1 VRSLRFFLGGAAA
14 LLVLASLDVAGR
26 AHREGDDAAD
36 DPAFKA
42 GGLQFAMP
50 ARWITEATANPVRAG
65 QWRIPAARGAAAG
78 PDDGELVVFYFGPG
92 LGGTAQENIE
102 GWRGTLRDA
111 SGNPVAGGV
120 TTRQAGNLKISELVA
135 TGVYCD
141 PAPMAGLPPVLRP
154 GYELAGAVIEG
165 PKGNLYWRLTGPEPL
180 VTAALPLF
188 RKAIDSVHPL
198 PGG

>member
-1 VRSLRFFLGGAAA
+1 MRLLRFFLGGAAA

-26 AHREGDDAAD
+26 AHRESDASAD
-36 DPAFKA
+36 APAFKA
-42 GGLQFAMP
+42 GGLRFVMP
-50 ARWITEATANPVRAG
+50 ARWLAQATTNPVRAG

-92 LGGTAQENIE
+92 LGGTAQENID
-102 GWRGTLRDA
+102 GWRGTVRDA
-111 SGNPVAGGV
+111 SGNPVAGEV
-120 TTRQAGNLKISELVA
+120 TTRQAGNFKISELIA
-135 TGVYCD
+135 TGTYRE
-141 PAPMAGLPPVLRP
+141 PAPMAGLPPVPRP

-165 PKGNLYWRLTGPEPL
+165 PKGNLYWRLIGPEPL

-188 RKAIDSVHPL
+188 RQAIDSVQAL